1 MWIELLLCQIYRLC
15 LSHNYISTSAVF
27 IGLTSL
33 STYGF
38 GHQRLSKKGG
48 IKVLGFKADCGAVEL
63 NGLGAHLSHALKES
77 FLPVSPDVFVTVMR
91 ARPPNHEMVK
101 RVGQSFPFVVF
112 INWSAPLGHASIRSP
127 PANLLL
133 SCSSFVVFN
142 NQQKIWTFQITKCVY
157 KLEQA
162 FISLCCRWKVATTT
176 VLYSIR
182 TIHHQVNHCRSD

>member
-33 STYGF
+33 STYGSAIKGF
-38 GHQRLSKKGG
+38 QKKGG

-63 NGLGAHLSHALKES
+63 NGLGAHLSHALRES
-77 FLPVSPDVFVTVMR
+77 FLPVSPGVFVAVMQ
-91 ARPPNHEMVK
+91 ARPSNHKMVK
-101 RVGQSFPFVVF
+101 LVGQSFAFVVF
-112 INWSAPLGHASIRSP
+112 INRSAPLGHASIRSP

-142 NQQKIWTFQITKCVY
+142 NQQKI
-157 KLEQA
+157 
-162 FISLCCRWKVATTT
+162 
-176 VLYSIR
+176 
-182 TIHHQVNHCRSD
+182 